1 VAARVLI
8 AEDEETILESLEFL
22 MKRCGYELRSARDG
36 DDALRAVAEF
46 RPQLV
51 LLDLMLP
58 LRSGLEVCRAIRAN
72 PAWRAT
78 KVLMITAKGGTHDM
92 ALGMQSGADGFVMKP
107 FSTREL
113 AERVGAL
120 LAQP

>member
-22 MKRCGYELRSARDG
+22 MRRCGYELRSARDG
-36 DDALRAVAEF
+36 DEALRAVGQF

-58 LRSGLEVCRAIRAN
+58 QRSGLEVCRAIRAH
-72 PAWRAT
+72 PASRDT
-78 KVLMITAKGGTHDM
+78 KVLMLTAKGGTNDV
-92 ALGMQSGADGFVMKP
+92 ALGLAAGADDFLVKP

-113 AERVGAL
+113 TERVRAM
-120 LAQP
+120 LAAT